1 MLDSIVGS
9 KDGENNIYKLAKQK
23 GKNKKFC
30 KCAKDG
36 DSMVLVHVMR

>member
-23 GKNKKFC
+23 EKK
-30 KCAKDG
+30 KQEILSSA
-36 DSMVLVHVMR
+36 